1 MPNELVLCDQR
12 VSDLFVT
19 SKLSLVSTHSL
30 FRALVTQMQSMVPA
44 MFEDRSL
51 RIRGSVAV
59 SHEFIGGSCGGSWCL
74 GRYLYD
80 LGKAWG
86 GLGATSA
93 RSWGGVRASLGRP
106 WDGLG
111 AALGNSWC
119 KKKTSTETL

>member
-59 SHEFIGGSCGGSWCL
+59 SHEFIGGVMWGVLVSW
-74 GRYLYD
+74 
-80 LGKAWG
+80 
-86 GLGATSA
+86 
-93 RSWGGVRASLGRP
+93 
-106 WDGLG
+106 
-111 AALGNSWC
+111 ALFI
-119 KKKTSTETL
+119 